1 MQKHSCCLRCF
12 VQGQLWGHRDA
23 QGVEWQQSRRR
34 MRFGICPVP
43 KACHTGFVAVPG
55 AGIQILLAHGAS
67 ATVPAM
73 TGHLPF
79 LFTIH
84 GGTGGM
90 AVLKDS

>member
-1 MQKHSCCLRCF
+1 MGAPRCT
-12 VQGQLWGHRDA
+12 G
-23 QGVEWQQSRRR
+23 RRVAT
-34 MRFGICPVP
+34 IKKAHAVWHLSVP